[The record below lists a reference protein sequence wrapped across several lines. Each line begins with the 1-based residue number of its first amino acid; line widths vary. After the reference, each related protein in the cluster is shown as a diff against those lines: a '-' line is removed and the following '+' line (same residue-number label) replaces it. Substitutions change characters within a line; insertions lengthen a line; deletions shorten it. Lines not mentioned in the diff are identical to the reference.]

1 MGKNRDISTVLRRDL
16 IAGGLTGQ
24 VLAKASATDYDVTW
38 ANSVISINGL
48 TGVITATTSDIPE
61 GANLYYTNAR
71 VRAAVGTAAA
81 NAKGISYVESTGE
94 FSLADSGVTAGTFG
108 NATLIPQIVV
118 DRFGRITNAANV
130 VSAGGG
136 GGGGVVSVNGLD
148 GAVVLTT
155 TNIPEGANLY
165 YTDVRVW
172 SNVTSGL
179 FTFRTLA
186 VAGGT
191 SIESDAWNDTATLEA
206 GKGMTL
212 TGISANDTINF
223 AINSDVV
230 TLTDTQSLS
239 NKTVSNV
246 TITGSIDEQ
255 VYTLT
260 DSVLD
265 PKRGT
270 IQSRTLSGTTTF
282 TDSFTSGESMILMI
296 YGGDTYTVNWPGVT
310 WVSLTGNNAP
320 TLAANSVVVLWKVG
334 TPLFASYAGS
344 FT

>member
-48 TGVITATTSDIPE
+48 TGVVTATTTDIPE
-61 GANLYYTNAR
+61 GANLYYSNAR
-71 VRAAVGTAAA
+71 ARAAVGTAAA

-94 FSLADSGVTAGTFG
+94 FSLADSGVTAGTYG
-108 NATLIPQIVV
+108 NATLIAKFTV
-118 DRFGRITNAANV
+118 DRFGRITDAANI

-136 GGGGVVSVNGLD
+136 GGSVVSVNGQQ

-155 TNIPEGANLY
+155 TDIAEGSNLY
-165 YTDVRVW
+165 YTDNRVW

-179 FTFRTLA
+179 FTFKTIT
-186 VAGGT
+186 AGGQ
-191 SIESDAWNDTATLEA
+191 SIVADAWNDTVAFEA
-206 GKGMTL
+206 GQGITL
-212 TGISANDTINF
+212 TGITANDTVNF
-223 AINSDVV
+223 AVDSTVV
-230 TLTDTQSLS
+230 TLTGSQNLTNKTLS
-239 NKTVSNV
+239 NVI
-246 TITGSIDEQ
+246 ITGSIDEQ

-296 YGGDTYTVNWPGVT
+296 YGADVYTINWPGVT
-310 WVSLTGNNAP
+310 WVTSTGNAAP

-334 TPLFASYAGS
+334 TPLFAAYAGS